1 MEEKQTR
8 LQQARDWYLD
18 AVDAIP
24 ADKWKGATLCAGWT
38 PAHVVAHVATGD
50 QLFRA
55 VIMDATGR
63 DRSGLDLPV
72 DFADRQ
78 RRFQELT
85 PKDSGTLK
93 KAAHHEAKGT
103 GDAIVEG

>member
-8 LQQARDWYLD
+8 LEQARDWYLD

-24 ADKWKGATLCAGWT
+24 ADNWKGATLCAGWT
-38 PAHVVAHVATGD
+38 PAHLVAHVATGD

-55 VIMDATGR
+55 MIMDATGK

-72 DFADRQ
+72 PRWSKTSMSRVVSAGAIALARS
-78 RRFQELT
+78 
-85 PKDSGTLK
+85 PASGS
-93 KAAHHEAKGT
+93 AA
-103 GDAIVEG
+103 